1 MRSFLRSL
9 IVLSILIVGTAWPTL
24 GTAQAPSDNARFGI
38 VNASRNPEAA
48 NDSGAGWEIV
58 TLHWDQIQSSGP
70 TDWNTDPQLDQW
82 LATARSQSR
91 EVVAVV
97 IGTPAWAT
105 SGSPVIGVPRGLYLP
120 VNDPGNTWAG
130 FMGRAAT
137 YYGAQGINRWVI
149 WRNPDDSS
157 NDPNTTWEG
166 SIEEYYQLVKDAYLS
181 AKVANPNALIH
192 LAGVGNFDPNWFS
205 QFIEIALDDP
215 TGPANNYYFDVATLH
230 IYDSPDEVFT
240 LMQNDFFVMNQK
252 GFPPKEVWI
261 NEMNARPAVDPAY
274 PADQVFRSHS
284 KITQEQQA
292 SFIIQGYALAFAA
305 NRGARV
311 AVYQL
316 ADDFEADKGEAFGLV
331 RKDGSERPAFHAY
344 QLAAEQ
350 FNGFVFARRI
360 EDPTH
365 PLIDYVRLTF
375 QSKVTHIAWAL
386 TEQTATLIIP
396 ARTTQ
401 ATLID
406 VNGNRWTVE
415 AEGGV
420 YRLVVGG
427 ADCNDPATGCLI
439 GGAPWMLV
447 EDGIQD
453 AVNAEPPDVTVEQG
467 GTLPTPDP
475 NAALTAAPSATPTLT
490 PSETPTEAP
499 ATIAATEESTKQAT
513 AELVTATQE
522 STAVAEITGP
532 QPTEQVSGPKLPSPR
547 DLRPR
552 GFGAI
557 LPFILMGLG
566 ALVIGGGAWYF
577 FAGHQQISDPTAWE
591 HLKVTQEN
599 ERIAFSGEVEESL
612 ISTGLHEYPEFPE
625 EADHDQ
631 QITAEHEPPDLP
643 DVEECNDQDNEE

>member
-1 MRSFLRSL
+1 
-9 IVLSILIVGTAWPTL
+9 
-24 GTAQAPSDNARFGI
+24 
-38 VNASRNPEAA
+38 
-48 NDSGAGWEIV
+48 
-58 TLHWDQIQSSGP
+58 
-70 TDWNTDPQLDQW
+70 
-82 LATARSQSR
+82 
-91 EVVAVV
+91 
-97 IGTPAWAT
+97 
-105 SGSPVIGVPRGLYLP
+105 
-120 VNDPGNTWAG
+120 
-130 FMGRAAT
+130 
-137 YYGAQGINRWVI
+137 
-149 WRNPDDSS
+149 
-157 NDPNTTWEG
+157 
-166 SIEEYYQLVKDAYLS
+166 
-181 AKVANPNALIH
+181 
-192 LAGVGNFDPNWFS
+192 
-205 QFIEIALDDP
+205 
-215 TGPANNYYFDVATLH
+215 
-230 IYDSPDEVFT
+230 
-240 LMQNDFFVMNQK
+240 MQNDFFVMNQK

-261 NEMNARPAVDPAY
+261 NEMNARPAVDAAY

-331 RKDGSERPAFHAY
+331 RKDDSKRPAFRAY

-350 FNGFVFARRI
+350 FSGFVFARRV

-386 TEQTATLIIP
+386 TEQTATLVIP

-406 VNGNRWTVE
+406 RNGNRWTVE
-415 AEGGV
+415 AEGGD

-447 EDGIQD
+447 EEGIQD

-475 NAALTAAPSATPTLT
+475 NAALTATAQAAPTATSTLM
-490 PSETPTEAP
+490 PSETPSEPP
-499 ATIAATEESTKQAT
+499 ATVAATEEATARVTAKPVTATEESTQI
-513 AELVTATQE
+513 
-522 STAVAEITGP
+522 AEITGP
-532 QPTEQVSGPKLPSPR
+532 QPTEQSSGPKLPNPN
-547 DLRPR
+547 DLRPH
-552 GFGAI
+552 GLGAI

-566 ALVIGGGAWYF
+566 ALVIGGGVWYF
-577 FAGHQQISDPTAWE
+577 FSGHQKISDPTAWE

-599 ERIAFSGEVEESL
+599 ERIAFSDEVDESL
-612 ISTGLHEYPEFPE
+612 ISTGRHEYPEFPD
-625 EADHDQ
+625 EANQDQ
-631 QITAEHEPPDLP
+631 QSTTEYEPPDLP
-643 DVEECNDQDNEE
+643 DEEEYNHQDDEE